1 MTADGGISIFLIES
15 PNFKATFKLLC
26 AKGKHAIG
34 KNENLLKKVHKCFL
48 RSLIKD
54 CESSQSTKHETLF
67 VRNLGLGAKTLT

>member
-1 MTADGGISIFLIES
+1 MTADGGISFFLIES

-34 KNENLLKKVHKCFL
+34 KNENLLKKFHKYFL

-54 CESSQSTKHETLF
+54 IVNVKALSPQNTKHFL
-67 VRNLGLGAKTLT
+67 